1 MLEIVLTGA
10 IVIGLVVHVILISK
24 IENLERRIK
33 TLNAKIN
40 LLESKQKDA
49 VSQTRTLRTAI
60 SGLSNY
66 VKNRGHENAE

>member
-49 VSQTRTLRTAI
+49 VNQTRIVQTAL
-60 SGLSNY
+60 SGLSTY
-66 VKNRGHENAE
+66 VRTGGQANVK